1 MRSKWLGSWVVA
13 AGMLGAAGVHAAET
27 ANVLSAKEKA
37 EGWQLLF
44 DGKSLD
50 NWRAS
55 DAPGTFSVA
64 DGQIVV
70 HGPRSHLFYEGPV
83 QNHDFKNFELKADVL
98 TFPKANSGIYFHTA
112 FQEKGWPEKGFEAQV
127 NNSHTD
133 VKRTAGLY
141 NVADNLNAVAKD
153 GVWFTMTIRVKDNH
167 IETLVDGKPIA
178 DFKQPADWKGP
189 PDNPGRRLTS
199 GTFALQGHDPG
210 SEVHYRNIKV
220 RAL

>member
-1 MRSKWLGSWVVA
+1 MRSKWLGSWIVA
-13 AGMLGAAGVHAAET
+13 AGILGSTAIHAAET

-50 NWRAS
+50 SWRAS

-70 HGPRSHLFYEGPV
+70 HGPRSHLYYEGPV
-83 QNHDFKNFELKADVL
+83 QNHDFKNFELKVDVL

-141 NVADNLNAVAKD
+141 NVSDNLDPVAKD

-167 IETLVDGKPIA
+167 IETLVDGKPII

-189 PDNPGRRLTS
+189 PDNPDRRLAS

>member
-1 MRSKWLGSWVVA
+1 MRSKLIGSWIVA
-13 AGMLGAAGVHAAET
+13 VGMWASMAAQAAET
-27 ANVLSAKEKA
+27 NVLSASEKA

-50 NWRAS
+50 GWKAS

-64 DGQIVV
+64 DEQIVV
-70 HGPRSHLFYEGPV
+70 HGPRSHLFYDGPV
-83 QNHDFKNFELKADVL
+83 NQHDFKNFELKVDVL
-98 TFPKANSGIYFHTA
+98 TFPKANSGVYFHTA
-112 FQEKGWPEKGFEAQV
+112 FQEKGWPEKGYEVQV

-141 NVADNLNAVAKD
+141 NVSDNLDVIAKD
-153 GVWFTMTIRVKDNH
+153 GVWFTLRIRVQGKH
-167 IETLVDGKPIA
+167 IETFVDDKPII
-178 DFKQPADWKGP
+178 DFKEPADWQGAK
-189 PDNPGRRLTS
+189 DNPSRRLSS

-220 RAL
+220 RALK

>member
-1 MRSKWLGSWVVA
+1 MA
-13 AGMLGAAGVHAAET
+13 IHAAET

-50 NWRAS
+50 SWRAS

-83 QNHDFKNFELKADVL
+83 QNHDFKNFELKVDVL

-141 NVADNLNAVAKD
+141 NVSDNLDPVAKD

-167 IETLVDGKPIA
+167 IETLVDGKPII

-189 PDNPGRRLTS
+189 PDNPGRHLAS